1 MAGDSAWKPLPADGA
16 QLWTDDFSNLVARLQ
31 WEFSWRDLLQPA
43 VDEAEFH
50 NSIGT
55 ALGKQGRLDE
65 AIAHLR
71 KALKIKP
78 NFAEALSNLGL
89 ALQKEGK
96 LDEAIAHFRKA
107 LEIKPGFAD
116 ARYNLGCVL
125 FQQGQLD
132 EAMDQFQEAL
142 RINPGYTQAR
152 NNLQVALS
160 RWGQIRNA
168 LAEQREL
175 LRKRPQDIALL
186 NAAAWTLATNPNASV
201 RNGTEAVELAR
212 RTVELS
218 RGPEPGVSRHARR
231 RLRRS
236 GTLRRGRRNGA
247 KALDLAAGQ
256 KKPSLVESL
265 KAQISLYE
273 AGAPYRESPPLPRTS
288 PAQPRQ

>member
-1 MAGDSAWKPLPADGA
+1 M
-16 QLWTDDFSNLVARLQ
+16 
-31 WEFSWRDLLQPA
+31 LQPA

-212 RTVELS
+212 RAVELS
-218 RGPEPGVSRHARR
+218 RGQEPEFLDTLAAAYAEAGRFAEAVETAR
-231 RLRRS
+231 
-236 GTLRRGRRNGA
+236 